1 MDQSMAWLR
10 AHVGEWISIRA
21 HAERAP
27 LRFTLT
33 LTLGELPEGWTRARG
48 HARTWAGIVGLICI
62 TPFVLLL
69 AATLL
74 RMVLGFA
81 DCHPRRDGQPLHRH
95 PGCDRDQPLA
105 HHPRRFPAS
114 VRCRG
119 GIGRARVRPSA
130 PDRRP
135 RRRGRRGPILRSPR
149 RRLLRVPSRSPV
161 RLLRPW
167 PLTNSSHPGNA
178 RVGRQGLN

>member
-1 MDQSMAWLR
+1 MAWLR

-74 RMVLGFA
+74 RSVGLGAINLWRITHVGFQRRSGAVEGLVALEFA
-81 DCHPRRDGQPLHRH
+81 PLHLIVV
-95 PGCDRDQPLA
+95 LA
-105 HHPRRFPAS
+105 AVVVGGLFFGHLAADSYACLHG
-114 VRCRG
+114 VR
-119 GIGRARVRPSA
+119 SA
-130 PDRRP
+130 C
-135 RRRGRRGPILRSPR
+135 
-149 RRLLRVPSRSPV
+149 
-161 RLLRPW
+161 
-167 PLTNSSHPGNA
+167 
-178 RVGRQGLN
+178 